1 MTWTSQLRSQ
11 VKFDLLIFRRN
22 PAATFFT
29 VIFPLILLVLMTSIF
44 GNQVI
49 ESRNDIRVANFYV
62 PGILGLALIS
72 ATLVNLAMNTTNRRE
87 EGILKR
93 VRGTPMRPWVFVT
106 GQVLASIVIAL
117 VMTLL
122 VIVIGRVFFDVSLQT
137 RGIPA
142 LVISLVV
149 GTASFCALGLA
160 LTTIIPSIN
169 AASAITNAVV
179 LPLYFVSD
187 VFVISDGTPR
197 FISFIGDLF
206 PIKHLV
212 GALFESF
219 DPFTVGTPMPWGH
232 WAVVAAWGAFGVLVT
247 ATKFRWTPWDS

>member
-93 VRGTPMRPWVFVT
+93 VRGTPMRPWVFVI

-122 VIVIGRVFFDVSLQT
+122 VM
-137 RGIPA
+137 
-142 LVISLVV
+142 
-149 GTASFCALGLA
+149 
-160 LTTIIPSIN
+160 
-169 AASAITNAVV
+169 
-179 LPLYFVSD
+179 
-187 VFVISDGTPR
+187 TPNEFKER
-197 FISFIGDLF
+197 N
-206 PIKHLV
+206 
-212 GALFESF
+212 
-219 DPFTVGTPMPWGH
+219 
-232 WAVVAAWGAFGVLVT
+232 
-247 ATKFRWTPWDS
+247 